1 MSNKIG
7 VDMAKFTFLDAAYE
21 ILKTEGKPLKPEDIN
36 RRALDLGL
44 LRTKGKTPEIVM
56 VICLYF
62 DIRDK
67 GSRSRFIKIGADQFG
82 LIGWAKRYGIDVSQ
96 IRPRRV
102 GKVTRLAKTKGFSEI
117 ADHRLLSLVKNEVRD
132 IRSFLKGSLNPYP
145 NNEKLG
151 FWVWF
156 SYTLGLYREG
166 GLIYRKIDKDAVSS
180 DFYNIIR
187 KIGLACEQKAR

>member
-1 MSNKIG
+1 
-7 VDMAKFTFLDAAYE
+7 MAKFAFLDAAYE
-21 ILKTEGKPLKPEDIN
+21 ILKIEDRPL
-36 RRALDLGL
+36 RAEEITQKALYSGILK
-44 LRTKGKTPEIVM
+44 TKGKTPEYTM
-56 VICLYF
+56 SASLYC
-62 DIRDK
+62 DVRDN
-67 GSRSRFIKIGADQFG
+67 GPRSRFIKVGPNLFG

-102 GKVTRLAKTKGFSEI
+102 GKVTRLPKTKGFSEI
-117 ADHRLLSLVKNEVRD
+117 ADHWLLSLVKNEVRD

-156 SYTLGLYREG
+156 SYILGLYREG

>member
-1 MSNKIG
+1 MK
-7 VDMAKFTFLDAAYE
+7 KFTFLDAAYE
-21 ILKTEGKPLKPEDIN
+21 ILKMVGEPLKSEDIT

-44 LRTKGKTPEIVM
+44 LKTKGKTPAYTMAARLHCDV
-56 VICLYF
+56 
-62 DIRDK
+62 RDN
-67 GSRSRFIKIGADQFG
+67 GPRSRFIKVGPNLFG

-96 IRPRRV
+96 IRPKRV
-102 GKVTRLAKTKGFSEI
+102 GKVTRRPKTKGFSEI
-117 ADHRLLSLVKNEVRD
+117 ADHQLLSLVKNEVRD
-132 IRSFLKGSLNPYP
+132 IRSFIKGSLNPYP

-156 SYTLGLYREG
+156 SYILGFYREG

>member
-1 MSNKIG
+1 
-7 VDMAKFTFLDAAYE
+7 MAKFTFLDAAYE
-21 ILKTEGKPLKPEDIN
+21 ILKIEGKPMKPEHITL
-36 RRALDLGL
+36 RALDLGL
-44 LRTKGKTPEIVM
+44 LRTKGKTPANTM
-56 VICLYF
+56 TASLHC
-62 DIRDK
+62 DIRDN
-67 GSRSRFIKIGADQFG
+67 GSRSRFIKVGPNQFG

-102 GKVTRLAKTKGFSEI
+102 GKVTRVPKTEGFSEI
-117 ADHRLLSLVKNEVRD
+117 ADYQLLSLVKNEVRD

-156 SYTLGLYREG
+156 SYILGLYREG
-166 GLIYRKIDKDAVSS
+166 ALIYRKIDKDAVSS

>member
-1 MSNKIG
+1 
-7 VDMAKFTFLDAAYE
+7 MAKFTFLDAAYE
-21 ILKTEGKPLKPEDIN
+21 ILKIEGKPLKPKDII
-36 RRALDLGL
+36 RKALNLRL
-44 LRTKGKTPEIVM
+44 LETKGKTPTYTM
-56 VICLYF
+56 ASRFYG
-62 DIRDK
+62 DIRDN
-67 GSRSRFIKIGADQFG
+67 GPRSRFIKVGPNLFG

-102 GKVTRLAKTKGFSEI
+102 EKVTRLPKTKGFSEI
-117 ADHRLLSLVKNEVRD
+117 IDHQLLSLVKNEVRD
-132 IRSFLKGSLNPYP
+132 IRSFLKGNLNPYP

-180 DFYNIIR
+180 DFYNIVR
-187 KIGLACEQKAR
+187 KIGLACEQKAG